1 MDNEMQQFCDDLLES
16 VHQMN
21 ANERASETLVK
32 IPNKISTMIEVDD
45 DVLDAFRK
53 TGSDWQNQINH
64 VLKQWLQTHSLEH
77 SVL

>member
-16 VHQMN
+16 VRQMN
-21 ANERASETLVK
+21 ANERASETIVK
-32 IPNKISTMIEVDD
+32 ETRKVSTMMEFDD

-64 VLKQWLQTHSLEH
+64 VLKQWLQTHSMEH
-77 SVL
+77 SVS